1 VAKVRK
7 KTTGA
12 SVANETSAG
21 RLLKLVD
28 GVIAAAKTA
37 KRNNKSLNGDNP
49 YATKVADLR
58 AEATNAY
65 TSLATGSVGDT
76 TALAELIE
84 KTFSATTEPKERAQ
98 VGRELQFALKTT
110 WAKLPANQSHLEDGS
125 IFPLSALTKTGRG
138 YMVAVGRQMNGSYAS
153 EWYDACAV
161 MMRRLL
167 EAAIIEAFEAKK
179 IDSRIKDSNGDFFQL
194 TALITTALAETA
206 WNLSRNVKK
215 ELPRLRDLGHKSA
228 HGRHY
233 LAKKM
238 YIDELKTPFRDAMEA
253 FLHEANLT

>member
-1 VAKVRK
+1 M
-7 KTTGA
+7 
-12 SVANETSAG
+12 
-21 RLLKLVD
+21 RLMKLVD
-28 GVIAAAKTA
+28 EVTVAAKTA
-37 KRNNKSLNGDNP
+37 KRHNKSLNGDNY
-49 YATKVADLR
+49 YATKVSDLR

-65 TSLATGSVGDT
+65 TSFASGSVGDT

-84 KTFSATTEPKERAQ
+84 RVFSAATKPKERAQ
-98 VGRELQFALKTT
+98 AARDLQFALKTT
-110 WAKLPANQSHLEDGS
+110 WAKAPANQSHLEDGS
-125 IFPLSALTKTGRG
+125 IFPLAALAKTKRG
-138 YMVAVGRQMNGSYAS
+138 YMVAIGRQMNGSYAS
-153 EWYDACAV
+153 EWYDASAV

-167 EAAIIEAFEAKK
+167 EAAIIEAFEAKQ
-179 IDSRIKDSNGDFFQL
+179 IDSKIKDSNGDFVQL
-194 TALITTALAETA
+194 TALINVALAETT

-233 LAKKM
+233 VAKKL